1 MDNEVKGNNDLAWVR
16 TGNLY
21 NQLKSKDLVFGQST
35 KRRQQKKKKK
45 KKKRRSYFREEDQK
59 VDHYGLMSLY

>member
-45 KKKRRSYFREEDQK
+45 KKKE
-59 VDHYGLMSLY
+59 GLIFAKKTKKWITTV